1 MEELNKVVV
10 FSVEKEEYA
19 FPINDVISIEK
30 MEGITPIPH
39 LPEYVRGVVKVRG
52 DLVPTIDLEK
62 ILYNRFIPND
72 QTSRMVVLKL
82 DEMSIGI
89 LVNEAKDIMDISSK
103 QIKQLGLVAY
113 EKTSYLTGV
122 INLESRLITIINPTL
137 LVQSLEGIKEIK
149 EFMKQ
154 EQK

>member
-10 FSVEKEEYA
+10 FIVEKEEYA

-72 QTSRMVVLKL
+72 QTSRMIVLKL

-89 LVNEAKDIMDISSK
+89 LVNEAKDIMDISSQ